1 MRYPPIKKGQVFER
15 LTVLSRAEK
24 QGGMRMWLC
33 QCSCGVER
41 AIRDAHLKKGITKS
55 CGCLSRDVQVGKAK
69 ERAGSVIGRKI
80 NQWDVLSL
88 SPRRAKQGGV
98 YFNCRCVCGQER
110 EVAGDGLLAG
120 RSKSC
125 GSCGVHQKPICK
137 LGHVVAEWGG
147 RTPSGTC
154 KACLKHKS
162 LLRNYGWTLAEVVA
176 LWHYQDHK
184 CAVCG
189 EPLELIPKGG
199 PGWSVG
205 VRSELDHEHTA
216 DLPLRATVRGLLCGG
231 RWKGCNRKLGHI
243 DDIPWLEKVVDY
255 LKNPPARK
263 LLAEEKK

>member
-1 MRYPPIKKGQVFER
+1 MHAGRPDTGDALRVRQRIEELRTGQRGLLCPAGCGTAWRNRMRYPPIKKGQVFER

-125 GSCGVHQKPICK
+125 GSCTGSKQH
-137 LGHVVAEWGG
+137 
-147 RTPSGTC
+147 
-154 KACLKHKS
+154 
-162 LLRNYGWTLAEVVA
+162 
-176 LWHYQDHK
+176 
-184 CAVCG
+184 
-189 EPLELIPKGG
+189 
-199 PGWSVG
+199 
-205 VRSELDHEHTA
+205 
-216 DLPLRATVRGLLCGG
+216 
-231 RWKGCNRKLGHI
+231 
-243 DDIPWLEKVVDY
+243 
-255 LKNPPARK
+255 
-263 LLAEEKK
+263 